1 MEDLTSD
8 ASTSASK
15 RTKLI
20 REMKFHLHDS
30 ESRKSSESFR
40 KIKEAIV
47 IKINVSFDNPIEIG
61 ESLKTGVKYVF
72 EKPTIEKSTNDDD
85 AGIRAQENLMYLEEY
100 KINFTIFRQSEI
112 KFKEQWIKAYALIW
126 GSYCSRE
133 MFMAMKE
140 MPDF

>member
-1 MEDLTSD
+1 MGDPTSG

-47 IKINVSFDNPIEIG
+47 NKVNLSFDNPIEIG
-61 ESLKTGVKYVF
+61 KSLKTGIKFVF
-72 EKPTIEKSTNDDD
+72 EKPEIETSTDDE
-85 AGIRAQENLMYLEEY
+85 AGIRAQENL
-100 KINFTIFRQSEI
+100 IQ
-112 KFKEQWIKAYALIW
+112 AV
-126 GSYCSRE
+126 G
-133 MFMAMKE
+133 
-140 MPDF
+140 D